1 MEFICARRYLSAER
15 NEKRRL
21 IYARRRRCLHARIS
35 ALRIKIKLQRARA
48 KGSETEKQRERER
61 EGGRERRIRIY
72 EMYICKREDVGL
84 NRVNSRAV
92 INFSGTI
99 IPRETRPN
107 EEQE

>member
-48 KGSETEKQRERER
+48 KGSETEKQKEREKER
-61 EGGRERRIRIY
+61 EGETYTYIRDIH
-72 EMYICKREDVGL
+72 M
-84 NRVNSRAV
+84 
-92 INFSGTI
+92 
-99 IPRETRPN
+99 
-107 EEQE
+107 

>member
-21 IYARRRRCLHARIS
+21 IYARRCRWLHARIS

-48 KGSETEKQRERER
+48 KGSETEKQREREK
-61 EGGRERRIRIY
+61 ERKRHIHIY